1 MGFLQKHAEKVLF
14 AALLVGL
21 VASIFLVLQMS
32 SPSIGNTGR
41 PPPSAAL
48 PKYTAGIDSLLASIS
63 GTPPSL
69 AVVTNSFTSS
79 SRKVCINPDD
89 QSLIPLD
96 ATVCPFCGAAQ
107 APDDDVDTD
116 MLGKGIPDRIELLWG
131 MNPNDASD
139 EMQDQDKD
147 GFPALYEYQHGT
159 SDIDAN
165 NHPPLIT
172 FLRLDN
178 VIEKRMVVE
187 LRGTARLSDTAY
199 TLQLFWQYPGETQW
213 ESDIVRTGSTFGRNN
228 EFLAEKFTEKRV
240 LKDTRYVDESFATIR
255 SGRHELQLRLDKDGR
270 QGSIVESTA
279 TLKLIFGPAW
289 TQEVRMGQTFELDK
303 ISYKVID
310 IRRDAVVIQSGTLEP
325 ITVTAPTAEE
335 LEALKPPVTTPDPGT
350 TPEDLGFDPATLQQI
365 MNQGR

>member
-41 PPPSAAL
+41 PPPSTAL

-96 ATVCPFCGAAQ
+96 AMVCPFCGFKQ
-107 APDDDVDTD
+107 EVVEVPVDTDKGGIPDDDE
-116 MLGKGIPDRIELLWG
+116 RLWG

-159 SDIDAN
+159 SDIDPN
-165 NHPPLIT
+165 NHPALIT

-178 VIEKRMVVE
+178 VIEKRMLLE

-213 ESDIVRTGSTFGRNN
+213 ESDIVRTGSTFGRTK

-255 SGRHELQLRLDKDGR
+255 SGRHELQLRLDKEGR

-279 TLKLIFGPAW
+279 TLKLIFGPTW

-335 LEALKPPVTTPDPGT
+335 LEALKPPATTPEPGT